1 VANLRVA
8 FVSDSHLSRTTPEA
22 QSNWDAVLAHLDA
35 DRPNLVI
42 HVGDLTLDGA
52 HEERD
57 LADARRQ
64 LDRLP
69 VPWRAVPGNHDIGDN
84 PRPHQ
89 PEGEAVDDDRRHRWL
104 DLIGPDWWS
113 ARLDG
118 WTIVAVDAQLL
129 GSGLAAEAEQREWLE
144 AELRGAGGG
153 DPVLFVTH
161 KPLTAPDD
169 ELTSAPPYRF
179 VPEATRPWLAE
190 LLAAARV
197 PMVVSGHVHQFRLLD
212 LDGICHAWAPTTW
225 AVLPEDV
232 QPTFGAKR
240 GGILAVELD
249 PSGAAEARLVEP
261 AGLAQLMLLRD
272 VPNPYAH

>member
-22 QSNWDAVLAHLDA
+22 QSNWEAVLGHLDA
-35 DRPNLVI
+35 DRPDLVI
-42 HVGDLTLDGA
+42 HAGDLTVDGA
-52 HEERD
+52 HDERD

-84 PRPHQ
+84 PRPGQ
-89 PEGEAVDDDRRHRWL
+89 PEGDAVDDERRDRWL
-104 DLIGPDWWS
+104 DVIGRDWWS
-113 ARLDG
+113 ARLEG
-118 WTIVAVDAQLL
+118 WTIVAIDAQLL

-144 AELRGAGGG
+144 AELHGTG
-153 DPVLFVTH
+153 DGDHVLFVSH
-161 KPLTAPDD
+161 KPVTGPAD
-169 ELTSAPPYRF
+169 ELASAPPYRF
-179 VPEATRPWLAE
+179 VPEVSRPWLGD
-190 LLAAARV
+190 LLAAAGV

-212 LDGICHAWAPTTW
+212 LAGTCHAWAPTTW

-232 QPTFGAKR
+232 QPTFGLKR
-240 GGILAVELD
+240 GGILAVELG

-261 AGLAQLMLLRD
+261 AGFAQLTLLRD
-272 VPNPYAH
+272 IPNPYAH